1 MGEIRRGSFG
11 PARTD
16 EIRWG
21 WARYGSP
28 GGERHDKDGNGWAV
42 KDRSGVVVRVWII
55 KDWHERSQYESGND

>member
-42 KDRSGVVVRVWII
+42 KDRSGEVVKGVDHKGLARKEPV
-55 KDWHERSQYESGND
+55 